1 MVLTDGEISRYDRQM
16 LVRGIGEEGQ
26 RKLKA
31 ARVVIAG
38 SGGLGTPAALY
49 LAAAGVGTIRVID
62 GDDVE
67 LSNLNRQVLHWQKD
81 VGRKKTD
88 SISEKLRQLNS
99 DIVIDPVQDM
109 ITEANV
115 RDMVSGFH
123 LVLDGTDNLETR
135 FLLNSAAIQEGIP
148 FVHGAVYGFEGRVS
162 VILPGKTPCLGCIY
176 RGPIPKQKSPIIGV
190 TAAVVGS
197 LQATEAIK
205 YILGLGQLLTN
216 QLLVYNGLRM
226 RFATLTI
233 KRDPNCRYC
242 SHL

>member
-1 MVLTDGEISRYDRQM
+1 MLTENELVRYDRQM

-31 ARVVIAG
+31 AKVVIAG

-49 LAAAGVGTIRVID
+49 LAAAGIGTIRLID
-62 GDDVE
+62 GDEVE
-67 LSNLNRQVLHWQKD
+67 LSNLNRQVLHWNKD
-81 VGRKKTD
+81 IGRRKTD
-88 SISEKLRQLNS
+88 SITEKLRQLNES
-99 DIVIDPVQDM
+99 IEIDPVPDL

-115 RDMVSGFH
+115 CELVSGFT

-135 FLLNSAAIQEGIP
+135 FLLNTAAIKEGIP

-162 VILPGKTPCLGCIY
+162 TILPGKTPCLGCVY

-216 QLLVYNGLRM
+216 QLLVYNGLKM
-226 RFATLTI
+226 RFATLSI
-233 KRDPNCRYC
+233 KKDPNCRYC
-242 SHL
+242 SQL